1 MTRKQ
6 YKNVYEHYKFTTLWI
21 LFTFHHE
28 LSADVVPLLFHGD
41 SDWIGGIKRNNTPL
55 KSHHRNSR
63 SLKVVFCAFQPRG
76 FTLSKRPKDLLGS
89 RDDSQVNPG
98 NVVNGEPESRR
109 FLLDMHNGTR
119 RDLTSGD
126 QHFHHG
132 HKLFFNYIVR
142 MRIFK
147 MCVVSNLI
155 NILPLK
161 SYFVIC

>member
-41 SDWIGGIKRNNTPL
+41 SDWIGGIRRNNTPL

-109 FLLDMHNGTR
+109 FLLDMHREIWLVG
-119 RDLTSGD
+119 
-126 QHFHHG
+126 
-132 HKLFFNYIVR
+132 
-142 MRIFK
+142 
-147 MCVVSNLI
+147 I
-155 NILPLK
+155 NIFTMDTNCFSTILSGWESSKCAL
-161 SYFVIC
+161 CQT